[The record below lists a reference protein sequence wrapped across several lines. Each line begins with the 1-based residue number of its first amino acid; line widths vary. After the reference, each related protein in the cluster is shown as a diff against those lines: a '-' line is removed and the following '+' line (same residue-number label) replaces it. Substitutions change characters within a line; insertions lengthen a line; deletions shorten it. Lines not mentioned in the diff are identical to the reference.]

1 MLRGMVDR
9 PTDPIYR
16 RLLDDISLA
25 PLRKEAKARRD
36 EWAARGLKLSE
47 AGEIKQ
53 AKVAA
58 RKAEFWDE
66 RLKKLER
73 PAD

>member
-1 MLRGMVDR
+1 MADR
-9 PTDPIYR
+9 PSDPIYR
-16 RLLDDISLA
+16 RLLADMELGPA
-25 PLRKEAKARRD
+25 RKEARDRRD

-47 AGEIKQ
+47 DGKIKQ

-58 RKAEFWDE
+58 RKAEMWNE